1 MDMFSELPKSMLEP
15 PENKPVAFDWQES
28 EIYSGDE
35 VFTVTENTGK
45 VVLVLKD
52 DLENYIENQFG
63 EAEVMQ

>member
-15 PENKPVAFDWQES
+15 PENNPVAFDWQES

-35 VFTVTENTGK
+35 VFTIMEETGK